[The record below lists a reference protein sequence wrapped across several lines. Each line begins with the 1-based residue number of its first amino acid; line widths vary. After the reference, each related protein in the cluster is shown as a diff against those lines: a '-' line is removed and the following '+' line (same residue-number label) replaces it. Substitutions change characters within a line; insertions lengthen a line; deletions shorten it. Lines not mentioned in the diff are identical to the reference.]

1 MDEIIF
7 EDYGITILKRE
18 GQLYVRYDTGEL
30 VIQMKES
37 QITERQ
43 AHKARQ
49 SEQDAYEVLL
59 AIQRFDVIPNR
70 DNT

>member
-18 GQLYVRYDTGEL
+18 EQLYVRYDTGEL

-37 QITERQ
+37 PITERQ
-43 AHKARQ
+43 AQKAQQ

-59 AIQRFDVIPNR
+59 AIQRFEGLV
-70 DNT
+70 